1 MELETIIYCN
11 SLLLSLS
18 LSLAFCYF
26 CVTFIPK
33 SWQVVAGGDLLPTEW
48 EPPPCKSINAVAFN
62 FPFADEDDATT
73 SAHNIE
79 DSEKRVIF
87 LNQQQ
92 PQKYCNNH
100 ISTAKYRLVDE
111 WSPGSAV
118 I

>member
-11 SLLLSLS
+11 SLFSLY
-18 LSLAFCYF
+18 LSLAFCYI
-26 CVTFIPK
+26 CVKFLFR
-33 SWQVVAGGDLLPTEW
+33 VAGKLLLAVIYCRMGETL
-48 EPPPCKSINAVAFN
+48 PCKSINAVALLRSSS
-62 FPFADEDDATT
+62 FADEDDATT

-100 ISTAKYRLVDE
+100 ISTAKYR
-111 WSPGSAV
+111 
-118 I
+118 